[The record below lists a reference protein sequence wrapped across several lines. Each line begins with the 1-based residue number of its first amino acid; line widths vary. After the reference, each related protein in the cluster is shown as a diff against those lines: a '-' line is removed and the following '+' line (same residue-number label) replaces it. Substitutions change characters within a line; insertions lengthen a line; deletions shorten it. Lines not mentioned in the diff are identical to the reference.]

1 MLEKR
6 ILKKNKNNKNNYT
19 KRHWLF
25 NKTHREDRYTGSTI
39 LFYSSF
45 NKKTNQQNLIAK
57 ETSNQDLRKAMWA
70 PSSGG

>member
-1 MLEKR
+1 M
-6 ILKKNKNNKNNYT
+6 
-19 KRHWLF
+19 
-25 NKTHREDRYTGSTI
+25 THREDRYTGSTI